1 MARNAIRTRANGEP
15 NWAAELPVGEAE
27 GVVLVTLP
35 VLEALVLEALVVV
48 VLLLKGVLL
57 EEVEPVVVTDTVEV
71 VLPVVV
77 EPADEEDDVPP
88 LMVN

>member
-1 MARNAIRTRANGEP
+1 MAKNAVRTRAKGEL
-15 NWAAELPVGEAE
+15 NWTAELPVGEAE

-35 VLEALVLEALVVV
+35 VLEEVVLEALVLV

-57 EEVEPVVVTDTVEV
+57 DEVVLVVVTAKVEV

-77 EPADEEDDVPP
+77 EPADEEDVPP
-88 LMVN
+88 LIVN